1 MSVLHNLPA
10 HATKHVEQ
18 LHYALPNAQLV
29 LHQDNQSADS
39 TGPSPSSLL
48 ACLLA
53 LQTATWAVLV
63 PDAPSPACYAGSLQA
78 APSG

>member
-29 LHQDNQSADS
+29 LHQDNQNADS
-39 TGPSPSSLL
+39 TGPSHPPCLL
-48 ACLLA
+48 ACLLVCSSNCFMGYFCA
-53 LQTATWAVLV
+53 
-63 PDAPSPACYAGSLQA
+63 
-78 APSG
+78 